1 MAYQVSEHS
10 RKTVEKILSI
20 PAVQQALKDIEADHE
35 HSLEEQKMLTLIP
48 SPTFHEENKAKKMAE
63 LFKELGLDAE
73 VEKSGNAVGVRK
85 GNGKGKIA
93 VDGHMDTVYPL
104 DTELVIREDE
114 EKIYCPGICDDTRA
128 LAVMLSVIRA
138 MNKNG
143 IETEKD
149 VVFLGSVQEEGK
161 GGFGGMKAFCREHT
175 DIEAY
180 VNIDGA
186 GAQGMIY
193 QSTGFKTIEVTFHG
207 IGAHAFMGYGQVANA
222 LSAAARACGKIAEIR
237 TPEEPKT
244 TVAVTNFHAGNDAG
258 IHAIV
263 NEAVIKINYRSN
275 GKEELAQLDREIM
288 QAIDEACK
296 EETDRWGKNEITY
309 TVKTW
314 CDVPVGTLDEHAPI
328 VETVWTAIEQTFGF
342 DPYLCHGGC
351 TNASVPIGLGIPAV
365 CLGAGEEECFVHN
378 AKLECFPKKNT
389 WRLPQLALISIL
401 ALAGVKGETKSTL

>member
-1 MAYQVSEHS
+1 MEYQVSEQN
-10 RKTVEKILSI
+10 RKTVEKILSL
-20 PAVQQALKDIEADHE
+20 PKVKQALKDIEADHV

-48 SPTFHEENKAKKMAE
+48 SPTFHEQDKANKMVA
-63 LFKELGLDAE
+63 LFEELGCEAK
-73 VEKSGNAVGVRK
+73 VEKSGNAVGIRK
-85 GNGKGKIA
+85 GNGKGKIV

-114 EKIYCPGICDDTRA
+114 ETIWCPGICDDTRA
-128 LAVMLSVIRA
+128 LAVMLSVLRA
-138 MNKNG
+138 LNKNG

-149 VVFLGSVQEEGK
+149 IIFLGTVQEEGK
-161 GGFGGMKAFCREHT
+161 GGFGGMKLFCQEHT
-175 DIEAY
+175 DIDAY
-180 VNIDGA
+180 LNIDGA

-222 LSAAARACGKIAEIR
+222 LSAAARACSKIADIQ
-237 TPEEPKT
+237 TPDEPKT

-263 NEAVIKINYRSN
+263 NEATIKINYRSN
-275 GKEELAQLDREIM
+275 GKAELESLDKQIM
-288 QAIDEACK
+288 QAIEEACR
-296 EETDRWGKNEITY
+296 EETERWNKNEITY
-309 TVKTW
+309 TIKTW

-328 VETVWTAIEQTFGF
+328 VETVWTAIEQTFGL

-389 WRLPQLALISIL
+389 WRLPQLALISVL
-401 ALAGVKGETKSTL
+401 ALAGVKGEVESTL